1 MGLQTE
7 RRTFRKVLLCLLCC
21 AAATSAWA
29 GKINCVPGAAST
41 GAGAPFNAI
50 RRISI
55 DEHSRTVNMD
65 VVRTRT
71 KDTET
76 MGKMRGDL
84 LSMDDDQSGEP
95 VYVFNAIPAAGAD
108 AMSLFRLSKAGEW
121 RLIGA
126 VVSFAH
132 KVPALRSVEPGVVF
146 DCRRSEMG

>member
-1 MGLQTE
+1 MGLQRN
-7 RRTFRKVLLCLLCC
+7 RRARQILLCFLCGV
-21 AAATSAWA
+21 AAAPALA
-29 GKINCVPGAAST
+29 AKISCVPGAASS
-41 GAGAPFNAI
+41 GAGAPFNAV

-65 VVRTRT
+65 VVRART

-84 LSMDDDQSGEP
+84 LSMDETQSGEP
-95 VYVFNAIPAAGAD
+95 VYVFNAIPAAGAE
-108 AMSLFRLSKAGEW
+108 AMSLFRLFKTSEW

-146 DCRRSEMG
+146 DCKRSGMG